1 MMTQKHFVNVTTL
14 GKRLSMS
21 RVKLTQLADA
31 GLIPFILCKQKRRRF
46 DVEEVVYAL
55 KKGMRN
61 GTRTLQT
68 HTTGRN
74 GPGSTEVAETQADRE
89 GV

>member
-1 MMTQKHFVNVTTL
+1 MSSSNKHFVNVTTL
-14 GKRLSMS
+14 AKRLMMS

-46 DVEEVVYAL
+46 DVEEVVHAL

-61 GTRTLQT
+61 GTRSLQT

-74 GPGSTEVAETQADRE
+74 GQRPAAMDETSTD
-89 GV
+89 